1 MPIGARATARRGA
14 PTRRKK
20 VPGLAAALIALV
32 EDEVAGD
39 PCTRRRWIRR
49 SLTKLQR
56 ALARAGYRVSR
67 ATIRR
72 LLQDRG
78 IRPKTNVKR
87 LAPRQ
92 HVDRDRQFRYIRAQ
106 RRRFATHGWPVLSV
120 DCKKKELIGPFKYP
134 GRVWCR
140 TAPAVYATD
149 FPGDALCKATPY
161 GIYDVGANTGHVYVG
176 TQGESTDMAVA
187 ALAHWWRH
195 IGRHRY
201 PTARQVLILADGGGS
216 NGSRVRRWKQQLQV
230 RLADPLGL
238 TLTVCHYPPGASKWN
253 PIEHRL
259 FSQISQT
266 WAGTPLMSLQVLLE
280 GIRRTKTATGLQVT
294 ATLFTRRFP
303 KGVKV
308 TAREMASLAITKHVT
323 CPQWNYTIEPHLSG
337 K

>member
-1 MPIGARATARRGA
+1 M
-14 PTRRKK
+14 
-20 VPGLAAALIALV
+20 
-32 EDEVAGD
+32 
-39 PCTRRRWIRR
+39 
-49 SLTKLQR
+49 QR
-56 ALARAGYRVSR
+56 ALVHAGYRVSR

-72 LLQDRG
+72 LLHALG

-92 HVDRDRQFRYIRAQ
+92 HPDRDRQFRYIRAQ
-106 RRRFATHGWPVLSV
+106 RRRFVASEWPVLSV
-120 DCKKKELIGPFKYP
+120 DCKKKELIGPFKNP
-134 GRVWCR
+134 GRVWSR

-149 FPGDALCKATPY
+149 FPGDAICKATPY

-176 TQGESTDMAVA
+176 TLGESADLAVA
-187 ALAHWWRH
+187 ALVHWWQH
-195 IGRHRY
+195 VGRRRY

-216 NGSRVRRWKQQLQV
+216 NGARRQRWKQQLQV

-238 TLTVCHYPPGASKWN
+238 TITVCHYPPGASKWN

-259 FSQISQT
+259 FSQISET
-266 WAGTPLMSLQVLLE
+266 WAGTPLTSLQVLLD
-280 GIRRTKTATGLQVT
+280 GIRRTTTATGLRVT

-308 TAREMASLAITKHVT
+308 TKREMASLAITKHVT
-323 CPQWNYTIEPHLSG
+323 CPQWNYTIKPRLIG